1 MRVYKRDLPAG
12 VRKKFEI
19 TIGRKIKIV
28 NKMYDKKAN
37 NKAK

>member
-1 MRVYKRDLPAG
+1 MRVYKKNLPAG

-28 NKMYDKKAN
+28 NKLYDKK
-37 NKAK
+37 KTDKK